1 MSGTTRQR
9 GKLRRALTSQ
19 DKQSIGALYPGR
31 SEEGKMNRFAA
42 VADPLVVSALVFP
55 GSPPGSWQAWSLIC
69 SSSVKVTGI
78 ADTFVDEILIVAR

>member
-1 MSGTTRQR
+1 
-9 GKLRRALTSQ
+9 
-19 DKQSIGALYPGR
+19 
-31 SEEGKMNRFAA
+31 MNRFAA